1 VQDSIYYYY
10 GSLDVLVSLLDST
23 DVAMQEMATRALGS
37 LASLNHRSW
46 QYLIHG
52 VRISI
57 PFTSPAKS
65 AKGHFSDSGA
75 QHKAKVYHQ
84 IQDFLDAEQGANDGL
99 QGAACLAIAYF
110 VENEAPLQHVRPDP
124 ASLSIFFFFFCR
136 GDHLTGSQEA
146 IASGAIRRLFQH
158 LSSRSE
164 RVQADA
170 CKGTVPRAAGAGSPV
185 PDAAQ
190 PSAFWCAAARRTRT
204 SCA

>member
-1 VQDSIYYYY
+1 MQDSIYYYY

-124 ASLSIFFFFFCR
+124 ASLSIFFFFLSGRPPHWF
-136 GDHLTGSQEA
+136 TG
-146 IASGAIRRLFQH
+146 GHRLGCYSPPVPAPVVA
-158 LSSRSE
+158 LRARAGG
-164 RVQADA
+164 RVQGYRSS
-170 CKGTVPRAAGAGSPV
+170 CR
-185 PDAAQ
+185 
-190 PSAFWCAAARRTRT
+190 WCWQ
-204 SCA
+204 SCS